1 MSRKSTYRPSYKTPA
16 PNPGG
21 WVTLLIIVIMACA
34 LCWPLTSGL
43 VDRVASFFSGAAQ
56 TITPG
61 MPRPQGAL
69 IVAVSPEK
77 AQLFD
82 ALVRAFNQQNLKSSK
97 GEALTIATTPFDPA
111 TMVDAALNG
120 QYQSLSPDSSIWLD
134 ELDRQVQARQ
144 GGAGLVGQTVRYA
157 VTPIVIAMW
166 RDKAQ
171 ELGWP
176 GQPIGWSELLD
187 QATRDRN
194 FKWSHPSTTS
204 ASGLLSTLAMFY
216 AGAGKTRGLTIDDVK
231 SQAVLDYVGAL
242 ERTVRYYGEGELPTA
257 QRVVQSGR
265 DYLDAFVASEQVVW
279 WANQQPGVD
288 LVAIYPKE
296 GALWQDHPLALLETP
311 ELSDLNREAFQAF
324 GNFITSAAAQQIVL
338 SQGYRPADLTI
349 RLDAPGSPITPDNGV
364 DPTQP
369 QTALQ
374 VPAPSVLDVV
384 RESWLAYKRRTNVM
398 LVVDTS
404 GSMEGEKLSNVQ
416 TALATFID
424 QIQSNDER
432 VGLIE
437 FYSSVDEL
445 VRLDV
450 LKNNRSTLISRVAQ
464 LEAGGDTSLVDGVS
478 MAYDRLQALNDPE
491 RINAIVVMTDGKEN
505 ASGLSL
511 RQIVAKLQQG
521 NQRGVPVVVFGVAY
535 GDDADLSALQAM
547 AEATNGQ
554 VYRGTV
560 ETIKGLY
567 KILSTYF

>member
-1 MSRKSTYRPSYKTPA
+1 MSRNSNYRPSYKTPT
-16 PNPGG
+16 PNPAG
-21 WVTLLIIVIMACA
+21 WITLLIIVMLGCA
-34 LCWPLTSGL
+34 LCWPLTSSVVGGISNL
-43 VDRVASFFSGAAQ
+43 VGSTVQSVTQAPQAAL
-56 TITPG
+56 T
-61 MPRPQGAL
+61 
-69 IVAVSPEK
+69 VAVSPEK

-82 ALVRAFNQQNLKSSK
+82 ALVKAFNQQNLKSSK
-97 GEALTIATTPFDPA
+97 GEPLTIATVPFDPE
-111 TMVDAALNG
+111 TMLDDALAG
-120 QYQSLSPDSSIWLD
+120 TYQALSPDSSIWLD
-134 ELDRQVQARQ
+134 ELDRQYQARQ
-144 GGAGLVGQTVRYA
+144 GGSAGLVGQTVRYA

-171 ELGWP
+171 QLGWP

-194 FKWSHPSTTS
+194 FKWSHPSTSS
-204 ASGLLSTLAMFY
+204 ASGLLATLAMFY

-242 ERTVRYYGEGELPTA
+242 EKTVRYYGEGELATA
-257 QRVVQSGR
+257 QRVVQNGR
-265 DYLDAFVASEQVVW
+265 SYLDAFVASEQLVW

-288 LVAIYPKE
+288 LVAVYPKE
-296 GALWQDHPLALLETP
+296 GALWQDHPLALLETAG
-311 ELSDLNREAFQAF
+311 LSDRNREAFQAL
-324 GNFITSAAAQQIVL
+324 GNFVGSPAAQQIVL
-338 SQGYRPADLTI
+338 AQGYRPADLTI
-349 RLDAPGSPITPDNGV
+349 KLDTPGSPISPANGV

-374 VPAPSVLDVV
+374 VPAPGVLDVV

-404 GSMEGEKLSNVQ
+404 GSMEGTKLDNVKA
-416 TALATFID
+416 ALKTFID
-424 QIQSNDER
+424 EIPSNDER

-445 VRLDV
+445 VRLDT
-450 LKNNRSTLISRVAQ
+450 LKSNRSTLISRVAQ
-464 LEAGGDTSLVDGVS
+464 LEAGGNTSLIDGVS
-478 MAYDRLQALNDPE
+478 VAYDRLQALNDPE

-505 ASGLSL
+505 ASSLSL
-511 RQIVAKLQQG
+511 QQIVAKLQQS

-535 GDDADLSALQAM
+535 GSDADLGALQAM
-547 AEATNGQ
+547 ADATNGQ

>member
-1 MSRKSTYRPSYKTPA
+1 MSRNSNYRPSYKTPT
-16 PNPGG
+16 PNPAG
-21 WVTLLIIVIMACA
+21 WITLLIIVMLGCA
-34 LCWPLTSGL
+34 LCWPLTSSVVGGISNL
-43 VDRVASFFSGAAQ
+43 VGRTVQSVTQAPQAAL
-56 TITPG
+56 T
-61 MPRPQGAL
+61 
-69 IVAVSPEK
+69 VAVSPEK

-82 ALVRAFNQQNLKSSK
+82 ALVKAFNQQNLKSSK
-97 GEALTIATTPFDPA
+97 GEPLTIATVPFDPE
-111 TMVDAALNG
+111 TMLDDALG
-120 QYQSLSPDSSIWLD
+120 GTYQALSPDSSIWLD
-134 ELDRQVQARQ
+134 ELDRQYQARQ
-144 GGAGLVGQTVRYA
+144 GGSAGLVGQTVRYA

-171 ELGWP
+171 QLGWP

-194 FKWSHPSTTS
+194 FKWSHPSTSS
-204 ASGLLSTLAMFY
+204 ASGLLATLAMFY

-242 ERTVRYYGEGELPTA
+242 EKTVRYYGEGELATA
-257 QRVVQSGR
+257 QRVVQNGR
-265 DYLDAFVASEQVVW
+265 SYLDAFVASEQLVW

-288 LVAIYPKE
+288 LVAVYPKE
-296 GALWQDHPLALLETP
+296 GALWQDHPLALLETAG
-311 ELSDLNREAFQAF
+311 LSDRNREAFQAL
-324 GNFITSAAAQQIVL
+324 GNFVGSPAAQQIVL
-338 SQGYRPADLTI
+338 AQGYRPADLTI
-349 RLDAPGSPITPDNGV
+349 KLDTPGSPISPANGV

-374 VPAPSVLDVV
+374 VPAPGVLDVV

-404 GSMEGEKLSNVQ
+404 GSMEGIKLSNVQ
-416 TALATFID
+416 TALTTFID
-424 QIQSNDER
+424 QIPSDDER

-445 VRLDV
+445 VRLDT
-450 LKNNRSTLISRVAQ
+450 LKSNRRTLISRVAQ
-464 LEAGGDTSLVDGVS
+464 LEAGGNTSLIDGVS
-478 MAYDRLQALNDPE
+478 LAYDRLQALNDPE

-505 ASGLSL
+505 ASSLSL
-511 RQIVAKLQQG
+511 QQIVAKLQQS

-535 GDDADLSALQAM
+535 GSDADLSALQAM
-547 AEATNGQ
+547 AAATNGQ